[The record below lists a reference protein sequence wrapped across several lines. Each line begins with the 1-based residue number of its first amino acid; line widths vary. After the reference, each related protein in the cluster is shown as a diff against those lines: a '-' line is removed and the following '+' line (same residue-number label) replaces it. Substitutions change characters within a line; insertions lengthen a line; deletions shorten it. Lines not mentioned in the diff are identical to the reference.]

1 MSRFRTLVA
10 LTAAALLA
18 SAGRASAAH
27 VTARSTARAGVA
39 NAVTAVSIVP
49 SSGRAE
55 VIVAV
60 SGPVEVSDFVL
71 TGPNRVVVDLT
82 GARLN
87 LPAHM
92 YDKVSRAGITNVRL
106 AQYKPDVVR
115 LVLELD
121 STRDYEVIRNNNEI
135 RIAVTG
141 TEKFTAWHAG
151 ERTPQITTPTTA
163 PTTTQ
168 TASAGTVAENESNDA
183 NRVYAPTVAA
193 AARERLTFN
202 AQRSQQPRITV
213 TYQNSDIRDVI
224 AAFATFSGRTIV
236 IGKDVQGTVTA
247 EIKDQ
252 PWDVALQAIL
262 QAQGLAASEENTG
275 IISVDSYA
283 NILAKEANEPLTTQL
298 VSINYASASSLVQTI
313 ASLLSKDCSKA
324 GLTTAASGGAA
335 QPGAQQNI
343 QGAATCI
350 IRGGVVAD
358 TSTNTLL
365 VTEVASRMPDLL
377 SYIKDLDVRTPQVA
391 LRAKI
396 ISVNRTSIE
405 QLGVTYDL
413 ASPSGFFNTIA
424 PHQYPGIT
432 STSTLESQVELGG
445 EALAGIAN
453 ANRKYR
459 IGSALDLLFSTAIG
473 KFSLTT
479 WLDALRENNL
489 ADLQAEPS
497 IVTLDNRV
505 AEILVGQETPIRVID
520 AGSAGQVGVTAR
532 ANVQFKESGIIL
544 RVTPHITSNR
554 QIRMTVH
561 AEQSR
566 LNVVGGDLGFFFD
579 KSRADNQLLVA
590 DGETAVIGGLTQT
603 QVIRNRSGIPI
614 LSELP
619 LIGRL
624 FAQTDTREEKRD
636 LLVLITPHI
645 IDEGEAVRPP
655 GGAR

>member
-1 MSRFRTLVA
+1 MSRVGTLVA

-27 VTARSTARAGVA
+27 VTAPAPAAAREGVV

-55 VIVAV
+55 VVVAV
-60 SGPVEVSDFVL
+60 SGPVEVSDFAL
-71 TGPNRVVVDLT
+71 TGPDRVVLDLS
-82 GARLN
+82 GAKLS

-92 YDKVSRAGITNVRL
+92 YDKVSRAGITNIRL
-106 AQYKPDVVR
+106 AQYKADVVR

-121 STRDYEVIRNNNEI
+121 SAREYEVTRTENEI

-141 TEKFTAWHAG
+141 TEKFAAWHVGSDRTQATSAG
-151 ERTPQITTPTTA
+151 SVARTADRAAQPTTA
-163 PTTTQ
+163 FPT
-168 TASAGTVAENESNDA
+168 
-183 NRVYAPTVAA
+183 
-193 AARERLTFN
+193 RERLTFN
-202 AQRSQQPRITV
+202 PQRSQQPRITV

-224 AAFATFSGRTIV
+224 AAFATFSQRTIV

-252 PWDVALQAIL
+252 PWDVALQAVL

-298 VSINYASASSLVQTI
+298 VAINYASASSLTGSI

-324 GLTTAASGGAA
+324 GLTTAASGTNGNAA
-335 QPGAQQNI
+335 PGANLQN
-343 QGAATCI
+343 ASATCI
-350 IRGGVVAD
+350 VRGGVVAD

-365 VTEVASRMPDLL
+365 VTEVASRMPDLM

-405 QLGVTYDL
+405 QLGLSYDL
-413 ASPSGFFNTIA
+413 ASPSAFFNTLA
-424 PHQYPGIT
+424 PHSYPGVPPT
-432 STSTLESQVELGG
+432 TLESQVELGG
-445 EALAGIAN
+445 EALAGVAN
-453 ANRKYR
+453 ASRKYKV
-459 IGSALDLLFSTAIG
+459 GSALNLLFSAAIG

-479 WLDALRENNL
+479 FLDALRENDL

-505 AEILVGQETPIRVID
+505 AEILVGQETPVRVID
-520 AGSAGQVGVTAR
+520 AGSAGQVGVTAK
-532 ANVQFKESGIIL
+532 ATVQFKESGIIL

-561 AEQSR
+561 AEQSK

-579 KSRADNQLLVA
+579 KSRADNQLLVS

-603 QVIRNRSGIPI
+603 AVTRNRSGIPY

-619 LIGRL
+619 LIGKL

>member
-1 MSRFRTLVA
+1 MSRVGTLVA
-10 LTAAALLA
+10 LTAPA
-18 SAGRASAAH
+18 
-27 VTARSTARAGVA
+27 TAREGVV

-55 VIVAV
+55 VVVAV
-60 SGPVEVSDFVL
+60 SGPVEVSDFAL
-71 TGPNRVVVDLT
+71 TGPDRVVLDLS
-82 GARLN
+82 GAKLN

-92 YDKVSRAGITNVRL
+92 YDKVSRAGITNIRL
-106 AQYKPDVVR
+106 AQYKADVVR

-121 STRDYEVIRNNNEI
+121 SARDYEVTRTENEI

-141 TEKFTAWHAG
+141 AEKFTAWHAG
-151 ERTPQITTPTTA
+151 DRTQATSAGSVARAADGAAAPTTA
-163 PTTTQ
+163 FP
-168 TASAGTVAENESNDA
+168 VA
-183 NRVYAPTVAA
+183 
-193 AARERLTFN
+193 ERLTFN
-202 AQRSQQPRITV
+202 PQRSQQPRITV

-224 AAFATFSGRTIV
+224 AAFATFSQRTIV

-252 PWDVALQAIL
+252 PWDVALQAVL

-298 VSINYASASSLVQTI
+298 VAINYASASSLTGTI

-324 GLTTAASGGAA
+324 GLTTAASGTTNPAGGANM
-335 QPGAQQNI
+335 QN
-343 QGAATCI
+343 ATATCI
-350 IRGGVVAD
+350 VRGGVVAD

-365 VTEVASRMPDLL
+365 VTEVASRMPDLM

-405 QLGVTYDL
+405 QLGVSYDL
-413 ASPSGFFNTIA
+413 ASPSAFFNTLA
-424 PHQYPGIT
+424 PHSYPGMPPT
-432 STSTLESQVELGG
+432 TLESQVELGG
-445 EALAGIAN
+445 EALAGVAN
-453 ANRKYR
+453 ANRKYK
-459 IGSALDLLFSTAIG
+459 IGSALNLLFSTAIG

-479 WLDALRENNL
+479 FLDALRENQL

-505 AEILVGQETPIRVID
+505 AEILVGQETPVRVID

-561 AEQSR
+561 AEQSK

-579 KSRADNQLLVA
+579 KSRADNQLLVS

-603 QVIRNRSGIPI
+603 AVTRNRSGIPY

-619 LIGRL
+619 LIGKL
-624 FAQTDTREEKRD
+624 FSQTDTREEKRD

>member
-1 MSRFRTLVA
+1 MSRVCTLVA

-27 VTARSTARAGVA
+27 VTAPVPASARAGVT
-39 NAVTAVSIVP
+39 AVTAVSIVP

-55 VIVAV
+55 VVVAL
-60 SGPVEVSDFVL
+60 SGPVEIQDFVL
-71 TGPNRVVVDLT
+71 TGPDRVVLDLT
-82 GARLN
+82 GAKLS
-87 LPAHM
+87 LAAAV
-92 YDKVSRAGITNVRL
+92 YDKVARAGITNLRL
-106 AQYKPDVVR
+106 AQYKSDVVR

-121 STRDYEVIRNNNEI
+121 RSREYEIIRSENEI

-141 TEKFTAWHAG
+141 AEKFTAWHAG
-151 ERTPQITTPTTA
+151 
-163 PTTTQ
+163 
-168 TASAGTVAENESNDA
+168 AGTTVTATGSVARESKAEKVTAD
-183 NRVYAPTVAA
+183 AA
-193 AARERLTFN
+193 AMEKLTFN
-202 AQRSQQPRITV
+202 AQRSQQQRITV
-213 TYQNSDIRDVI
+213 TYQTSDIRDVI

-298 VSINYASASSLVQTI
+298 VSINYASASSLVGTI
-313 ASLLSKDCSKA
+313 SSLLSKDCSKA
-324 GLTTAASGGAA
+324 GLTTAASGDAK
-335 QPGAQQNI
+335 QQQNI

-350 IRGGVVAD
+350 VRGGVVAD

-365 VTEVASRMPDLL
+365 VTEVASRLPDMM

-405 QLGVTYDL
+405 QLGVSYDL
-413 ASPSGFFNTIA
+413 ASPDAFINTLA
-424 PHQYPGIT
+424 PHTYGDAPT
-432 STSTLESQVELGG
+432 TTTLESQVTLGG
-445 EALAGIAN
+445 EALAAVGN
-453 ANRKYR
+453 ATRKYR
-459 IGSALDLLFSTAIG
+459 VGSALNLLFSTAIG

-479 WLDALRENNL
+479 FLDALREENL

-497 IVTLDNRV
+497 IVTLDNRM

-520 AGSAGQVGVTAR
+520 AGSSGTVGVPAR
-532 ANVQFKESGIIL
+532 ATVQLKESGIIL
-544 RVTPHITSNR
+544 RVTPHITNNR

-603 QVIRNRSGIPI
+603 QVIRNRSGIPF

-619 LIGRL
+619 LIGKL
-624 FAQTDTREEKRD
+624 FSQSDTREEKRD

-645 IDEGEAVRPP
+645 VDEGEAVRPP

>member
-1 MSRFRTLVA
+1 MSRVCTLVA
-10 LTAAALLA
+10 LTAAALLG

-27 VTARSTARAGVA
+27 VTAPAPARAREGV
-39 NAVTAVSIVP
+39 NAVTGLSIVP

-55 VIVAV
+55 VIIAT
-60 SGPVEVSDFVL
+60 SGPVDVSDFVL
-71 TGPNRVVVDLT
+71 TGPDRVVIDLT
-82 GARLN
+82 GARLSV
-87 LPAHM
+87 PPHM
-92 YDKVSRAGITNVRL
+92 YDKVTRAGITNVRL

-115 LVLELD
+115 IVLELD
-121 STRDYEVIRNNNEI
+121 ATHEYELTRTDGEI
-135 RIAVTG
+135 RVAITG
-141 TEKFTAWHAG
+141 ADKFVAWHAG
-151 ERTPQITTPTTA
+151 DRISA
-163 PTTTQ
+163 
-168 TASAGTVAENESNDA
+168 ASAGTVAVAPADA
-183 NRVYAPTVAA
+183 SKAA
-193 AARERLTFN
+193 STTAASREKLSFN
-202 AQRSQQPRITV
+202 QQRSQQPRITV

-224 AAFATFSGRTIV
+224 AAFATFSGRTLV
-236 IGKDVQGTVTA
+236 IGRDVQGTVTA

-298 VSINYASASSLVQTI
+298 VAINYASAGSLVSTI
-313 ASLLSKDCSKA
+313 SSLLSKDCSKA
-324 GLTTAASGGAA
+324 GLTTAASGASNQA
-335 QPGAQQNI
+335 PNI

-350 IRGGVVAD
+350 VRGGVVAD

-365 VTEVASRMPDLL
+365 VTEVASRMPDMM
-377 SYIKDLDVRTPQVA
+377 SYIKNLDIRTPQVA
-391 LRAKI
+391 LRGKI
-396 ISVNRTSIE
+396 ISINRTSIE
-405 QLGVTYDL
+405 NLGLSYDL
-413 ASPSGFFNTIA
+413 ASPAAYFNTLA
-424 PHQYPGIT
+424 PHVYPGQPP
-432 STSTLESQVELGG
+432 STLESQVELGG

-459 IGSALDLLFSTAIG
+459 IGSALNLLFSTAIG

-479 WLDALRENNL
+479 FLDALREENL

-561 AEQSR
+561 AEQSK

-579 KSRADNQLLVA
+579 KSRADNQLLVN

-603 QVIRNRSGIPI
+603 AVTKNRSGIPI

-619 LIGRL
+619 LIGKL
-624 FAQTDTREEKRD
+624 FSQTDTREEKRD

>member
-1 MSRFRTLVA
+1 MSRIGTLVA

-27 VTARSTARAGVA
+27 VTAPAPAAAREGVV

-55 VIVAV
+55 VVVAV

-71 TGPNRVVVDLT
+71 TGPDRVVLDLS
-82 GARLN
+82 GAKLS
-87 LPAHM
+87 LPPHM
-92 YDKVSRAGITNVRL
+92 YDKVSRAGITNIRL
-106 AQYKPDVVR
+106 AQYKADVVR

-121 STRDYEVIRNNNEI
+121 SARDYEVTRNENEI

-151 ERTPQITTPTTA
+151 DRTQAT
-163 PTTTQ
+163 
-168 TASAGTVAENESNDA
+168 SAGTVARTERADV
-183 NRVYAPTVAA
+183 NRVNAPATATGT
-193 AARERLTFN
+193 RERLTFSP
-202 AQRSQQPRITV
+202 QRSQQPRITV
-213 TYQNSDIRDVI
+213 TYQSSDIRDVI
-224 AAFATFSGRTIV
+224 AAFATFSQRTIV

-252 PWDVALQAIL
+252 PWDVALQAVL

-298 VSINYASASSLVQTI
+298 VAINYASASSLTGTI

-324 GLTTAASGGAA
+324 GLTTAASGTNGTPA
-335 QPGAQQNI
+335 GGVNMQQA
-343 QGAATCI
+343 AATCI

-365 VTEVASRMPDLL
+365 VTEVASRMPDLM

-405 QLGVTYDL
+405 QLGVSYDL
-413 ASPSGFFNTIA
+413 ASPSAFFNTLA
-424 PHQYPGIT
+424 PHSYPGIPPT
-432 STSTLESQVELGG
+432 TLESQVELGG
-445 EALAGIAN
+445 EALAGVAN
-453 ANRKYR
+453 ANRKYK
-459 IGSALDLLFSTAIG
+459 IGSALNLLFSTAIG

-479 WLDALRENNL
+479 FLDALRENQL

-505 AEILVGQETPIRVID
+505 AEILVGQETPVRVID

-561 AEQSR
+561 AEQSK

-579 KSRADNQLLVA
+579 KSRADNQLLVS

-603 QVIRNRSGIPI
+603 AVTRNRSGIPY

-619 LIGRL
+619 LIGKL

>member
-1 MSRFRTLVA
+1 M
-10 LTAAALLA
+10 
-18 SAGRASAAH
+18 
-27 VTARSTARAGVA
+27 
-39 NAVTAVSIVP
+39 
-49 SSGRAE
+49 
-55 VIVAV
+55 
-60 SGPVEVSDFVL
+60 VL
-71 TGPNRVVVDLT
+71 DIS
-82 GARLN
+82 GARLGVG
-87 LPAHM
+87 AHA

-106 AQYKPDVVR
+106 AQYKADVVR
-115 LVLELD
+115 LVLEMD
-121 STRDYEVIRNNNEI
+121 STREYEVTTSDKEI
-135 RIAVTG
+135 RVSVVGAD
-141 TEKFTAWHAG
+141 KFAAWHAG
-151 ERTPQITTPTTA
+151 DR
-163 PTTTQ
+163 
-168 TASAGTVAENESNDA
+168 STVASTGAVAKDDRAESSSTFA
-183 NRVYAPTVAA
+183 ASPAA
-193 AARERLTFN
+193 ALRERLSFN

-224 AAFATFSGRTIV
+224 AAFASFSQRTIV
-236 IGKDVQGTVTA
+236 IGKDVQGNVTA

-298 VSINYASASSLVQTI
+298 VAINYAHASGLVGTI
-313 ASLLSKDCSKA
+313 TSLLSKDCSKV
-324 GLTTAASGGAA
+324 GTTTATSGANGG
-335 QPGAQQNI
+335 QLPV

-350 IRGGVVAD
+350 VRGGVVAD

-365 VTEVASRMPDLL
+365 VTEVASRLPDLL

-405 QLGVTYDL
+405 QLGVSYDL
-413 ASPSGFFNTIA
+413 ASPSAFFNTLA
-424 PHQYPGIT
+424 PHTYPGVPA
-432 STSTLESQVELGG
+432 STAESVVELGG
-445 EALAGIAN
+445 EALAGVAN
-453 ANRKYR
+453 ANRKYKLS
-459 IGSALDLLFSTAIG
+459 SALNLVFSAAIG

-479 WLDALRENNL
+479 FLDALREQNL

-520 AGSAGQVGVTAR
+520 AGSVGQVGQQAR

-554 QIRMTVH
+554 QVRMTIH

-579 KSRADNQLLVA
+579 KSRADNQILVG

-603 QVIRNRSGIPI
+603 QVIRNRSGVPF

-619 LIGRL
+619 LIGKL

>member
-1 MSRFRTLVA
+1 MSRVCTLVA

-27 VTARSTARAGVA
+27 VTAPAPASAREGVV

-71 TGPNRVVVDLT
+71 TGPDRVVLDLA
-82 GARLN
+82 GARLG

-92 YDKVSRAGITNVRL
+92 YDKVTRAGITNVRL
-106 AQYKPDVVR
+106 AQYKADVVR

-121 STRDYEVIRNNNEI
+121 SSREYEVTRSENEI

-141 TEKFTAWHAG
+141 AEQFTAWHAG
-151 ERTPQITTPTTA
+151 ERT
-163 PTTTQ
+163 TQ
-168 TASAGTVAENESNDA
+168 AASAGTVVRPARDSS
-183 NRVYAPTVAA
+183 RVYAASVASV
-193 AARERLTFN
+193 AREKLTFN

-224 AAFATFSGRTIV
+224 AAFATFSQRTIV

-324 GLTTAASGGAA
+324 GLTTAASGAGATGG
-335 QPGAQQNI
+335 QQQNI

-365 VTEVASRMPDLL
+365 VTEVASRMPDLM

-405 QLGVTYDL
+405 NLGISYDL
-413 ASPSGFFNTIA
+413 ASPSAFFNTLA
-424 PHQYPGIT
+424 PHSYGGVPT
-432 STSTLESQVELGG
+432 TTLESQVELGG
-445 EALAGIAN
+445 EALGGVAN

-459 IGSALDLLFSTAIG
+459 IGSALDLVFSTAIG

-479 WLDALRENNL
+479 FLDALRENNL

-603 QVIRNRSGIPI
+603 QVVRNRSGIPI

>member
-1 MSRFRTLVA
+1 MSRVCTLVA

-27 VTARSTARAGVA
+27 VTAPIPAASREGV
-39 NAVTAVSIVP
+39 NAVTSVSIVP
-49 SSGRAE
+49 STGRAE
-55 VIVAV
+55 VVVAL
-60 SGPVEVSDFVL
+60 SGPVEIQDFVL
-71 TGPNRVVVDLT
+71 TGPDRVVLDLT
-82 GARLN
+82 GAKLS
-87 LPAHM
+87 LAAAV
-92 YDKVSRAGITNVRL
+92 YDKVARAGITNLRL
-106 AQYKPDVVR
+106 AQYKSDVVR

-121 STRDYEVIRNNNEI
+121 RSREYEIIRGENEI

-141 TEKFTAWHAG
+141 AEKFTAWHAG
-151 ERTPQITTPTTA
+151 
-163 PTTTQ
+163 
-168 TASAGTVAENESNDA
+168 AGT
-183 NRVYAPTVAA
+183 TVTATGSV
-193 AARERLTFN
+193 AREPKAEKVKADAATNETLTFN
-202 AQRSQQPRITV
+202 AQRSQQQRITV
-213 TYQNSDIRDVI
+213 TYQTSDIRDVI

-298 VSINYASASSLVQTI
+298 VSINYASASSLVGTI
-313 ASLLSKDCSKA
+313 SSLLSKDCSKA
-324 GLTTAASGGAA
+324 GLTTAASGVAGS
-335 QPGAQQNI
+335 AQQAVA
-343 QGAATCI
+343 GAATCI
-350 IRGGVVAD
+350 VRGGVVAD

-365 VTEVASRMPDLL
+365 VTEVASRLPDVM

-405 QLGVTYDL
+405 NLGISYDL
-413 ASPSGFFNTIA
+413 ASPGAFFNTIA
-424 PHQYPGIT
+424 PHTYNGTP
-432 STSTLESQVELGG
+432 STGLESQVELGG
-445 EALAGIAN
+445 EALGGVAN

-459 IGSALDLLFSTAIG
+459 IGSALDLVFSTAIG

-479 WLDALRENNL
+479 FLDALKEQNL

-520 AGSAGQVGVTAR
+520 AGSVGQVGVTAK
-532 ANVQFKESGIIL
+532 ANVTFKESGIIL

-561 AEQSR
+561 AEQSK

-579 KSRADNQLLVA
+579 KSRADNQLLVS

-603 QVIRNRSGIPI
+603 AVTKNRSGIPF
-614 LSELP
+614 LSDLP
-619 LIGRL
+619 LIGKL
-624 FAQTDTREEKRD
+624 FSQTDTREEKRD

>member
-1 MSRFRTLVA
+1 MSRVCTLVA

-27 VTARSTARAGVA
+27 VTAPAPARAREGV

-55 VIVAV
+55 VIISL

-71 TGPNRVVVDLT
+71 TGPDRVVLDLT
-82 GARLN
+82 GARLSMPPH
-87 LPAHM
+87 L
-92 YDKVSRAGITNVRL
+92 YDKVSRAGITNIRL

-121 STRDYEVIRNNNEI
+121 STRDYEVTRAENEI

-141 TEKFTAWHAG
+141 AEKFTAWHAG
-151 ERTPQITTPTTA
+151 DRA
-163 PTTTQ
+163 TTQ
-168 TASAGTVAENESNDA
+168 TASAGAVAQNDRA
-183 NRVYAPTVAA
+183 DSGRVYARSTSA
-193 AARERLTFN
+193 AAREKLTFN

-224 AAFATFSGRTIV
+224 AAFATFSQRTIV

-298 VSINYASASSLVQTI
+298 VAINYANAASLVGTI
-313 ASLLSKDCSKA
+313 SSLLSKDCSKA
-324 GLTTAASGGAA
+324 GLTTAASGATGNG
-335 QPGAQQNI
+335 QQQNL

-350 IRGGVVAD
+350 VRGGVVAD

-365 VTEVASRMPDLL
+365 VTEVASRLPDLM

-405 QLGVTYDL
+405 NLGVSYDL

-424 PHQYPGIT
+424 PHSYPGVTT
-432 STSTLESQVELGG
+432 STTLESQVELGG
-445 EALAGIAN
+445 EALAGVAN

-459 IGSALDLLFSTAIG
+459 IGSALDLVFSTAIG

-479 WLDALRENNL
+479 FLDALKQQNL

-532 ANVQFKESGIIL
+532 ANVTFKESGIIL

-603 QVIRNRSGIPI
+603 QVIKNRSGIPI

-619 LIGRL
+619 LIGKL
-624 FAQTDTREEKRD
+624 FSQTDSQEEKRD

>member
-1 MSRFRTLVA
+1 MSRVCTLVA

-27 VTARSTARAGVA
+27 VTAPAPATAREGVV

-55 VIVAV
+55 VVVAV

-71 TGPNRVVVDLT
+71 TGPDRVVLDLV
-82 GARLN
+82 GAKLS

-92 YDKVSRAGITNVRL
+92 YDKVSRAGIINIRL
-106 AQYKPDVVR
+106 AQYKADVVR
-115 LVLELD
+115 LVLDLD
-121 STRDYEVIRNNNEI
+121 SAREYEVTRTENEI

-151 ERTPQITTPTTA
+151 DRTQATSTGAVARTERPKANGAKAATT
-163 PTTTQ
+163 
-168 TASAGTVAENESNDA
+168 SADES
-183 NRVYAPTVAA
+183 
-193 AARERLTFN
+193 EHLTFSP
-202 AQRSQQPRITV
+202 QRSQQPRITV
-213 TYQNSDIRDVI
+213 TYQSSDIRDVI
-224 AAFATFSGRTIV
+224 AAFATFSQRTIV

-252 PWDVALQAIL
+252 PWDVALQAVL

-298 VSINYASASSLVQTI
+298 VAINYASASSLVQTVG
-313 ASLLSKDCSKA
+313 SLLSKDCSKA
-324 GLTTAASGGAA
+324 GLTTATSGGT
-335 QPGAQQNI
+335 GANGGGGNV
-343 QGAATCI
+343 QGAATCVV
-350 IRGGVVAD
+350 RGGVVAD

-365 VTEVASRMPDLL
+365 VTEVASRMPDLM
-377 SYIKDLDVRTPQVA
+377 SYVKDLDVRTPQVA

-405 QLGVTYDL
+405 QLGVSYDL
-413 ASPSGFFNTIA
+413 ASPSAFFNTLA
-424 PHQYPGIT
+424 PHVYPGVPAT
-432 STSTLESQVELGG
+432 TLESQVELGG
-445 EALAGIAN
+445 EALAAVAN
-453 ANRKYR
+453 ANRKYK
-459 IGSALDLLFSTAIG
+459 IGSALNLLFSTAIG

-479 WLDALRENNL
+479 FLDALRENNL

-497 IVTLDNRV
+497 IVTLDNRM
-505 AEILVGQETPIRVID
+505 AEILVGQETPVRVID
-520 AGSAGQVGVTAR
+520 AGSAGQVGATAR

-554 QIRMTVH
+554 QIRMSIH

-603 QVIRNRSGIPI
+603 QVIRNRSGIPY

-619 LIGRL
+619 LIGKL

-645 IDEGEAVRPP
+645 IDEGEAIRPP

>member
-1 MSRFRTLVA
+1 MSRVGTLVA

-27 VTARSTARAGVA
+27 VTAPAPAAAREGVV

-55 VIVAV
+55 VVVAV
-60 SGPVEVSDFVL
+60 SGPVDVSDFVL
-71 TGPNRVVVDLT
+71 TGPNRVVLDLS
-82 GARLN
+82 GAKLS
-87 LPAHM
+87 LPALM

-106 AQYKPDVVR
+106 AQYKADVVR

-121 STRDYEVIRNNNEI
+121 SARDYEVTRNENEI

-151 ERTPQITTPTTA
+151 DRTPA
-163 PTTTQ
+163 M
-168 TASAGTVAENESNDA
+168 SAGTVARTQRADA
-183 NRVYAPTVAA
+183 DRANASAA
-193 AARERLTFN
+193 ATTPREHLTFN
-202 AQRSQQPRITV
+202 PQRSQQPRITV

-224 AAFATFSGRTIV
+224 AAFATFSGRTLV
-236 IGKDVQGTVTA
+236 IGRDVQGTVTA

-252 PWDVALQAIL
+252 PWDVALQAVL

-298 VSINYASASSLVQTI
+298 VAINYASASSLTGTI

-324 GLTTAASGGAA
+324 GLTTAASGTNGNPVGGASV
-335 QPGAQQNI
+335 QNA
-343 QGAATCI
+343 AATCI
-350 IRGGVVAD
+350 VRGGVVAD

-365 VTEVASRMPDLL
+365 VTEVASRLPDLM

-396 ISVNRTSIE
+396 ISVNRTSVE
-405 QLGVTYDL
+405 KLGLSYDL
-413 ASPSGFFNTIA
+413 ASPSAFFNTLA
-424 PHQYPGIT
+424 PHSYPGIP
-432 STSTLESQVELGG
+432 SGSGESQVELGG
-445 EALAGIAN
+445 EALAGVAN
-453 ANRKYR
+453 ATRKYR
-459 IGSALDLLFSTAIG
+459 VGSALNLLFSTAIG

-479 WLDALRENNL
+479 FLDALKEENL

-520 AGSAGQVGVTAR
+520 AGSASSVGVPAR
-532 ANVQFKESGIIL
+532 ATVQLKESGIIL

-566 LNVVGGDLGFFFD
+566 LNIVGGDLGFFFD
-579 KSRADNQLLVA
+579 KSRADNQLLVN

-603 QVIRNRSGIPI
+603 QVVRNRSGIPF

-619 LIGRL
+619 LIGKL
-624 FAQTDTREEKRD
+624 FSQTDTSEEKRD

>member
-1 MSRFRTLVA
+1 MSRVCTLVA

-27 VTARSTARAGVA
+27 VTAPKPAPAVGREGVT
-39 NAVTAVSIVP
+39 AVTAVSIVP

-55 VIVAV
+55 VIVAL
-60 SGPVEVSDFVL
+60 SGPVDVQDFVL
-71 TGPNRVVVDLT
+71 TSPDRVVLDIT
-82 GARLN
+82 GARMALGA
-87 LPAHM
+87 PI

-106 AQYKPDVVR
+106 AQYKADVVR

-121 STRDYEVIRNNNEI
+121 SSREYEVTASEKEI
-135 RIAVTG
+135 RIAVVG
-141 TEKFTAWHAG
+141 AEQFAAWHAG
-151 ERTPQITTPTTA
+151 DRA
-163 PTTTQ
+163 PL
-168 TASAGTVAENESNDA
+168 ASAGTVATQETETK
-183 NRVYAPTVAA
+183 RTYAATPAA
-193 AARERLTFN
+193 AMRERLTFSQ
-202 AQRSQQPRITV
+202 QRSQQPRITV
-213 TYQNSDIRDVI
+213 TYQSSDIRDVI
-224 AAFATFSGRTIV
+224 AAFATFSQRTIV

-262 QAQGLAASEENTG
+262 QSQGLAASEENTG

-298 VSINYASASSLVQTI
+298 VAINYASASGLVGTI
-313 ASLLSKDCSKA
+313 TSLLSKDCSKA
-324 GLTTAASGGAA
+324 GLTTAASG
-335 QPGAQQNI
+335 QAQQTQQV

-377 SYIKDLDVRTPQVA
+377 SYVRDLDVRTPQVA

-405 QLGVTYDL
+405 QLGVSYDL
-413 ASPSGFFNTIA
+413 ASPGGFFNTLA
-424 PHQYPGIT
+424 PHSYPGVPA
-432 STSTLESQVELGG
+432 STANSVVELGG
-445 EALAGIAN
+445 EALAGVAN
-453 ANRKYR
+453 ASRKYQNT
-459 IGSALDLLFSTAIG
+459 SALNLLFSTAIG

-479 WLDALRENNL
+479 FLDALKEHNL

-520 AGSAGQVGVTAR
+520 AGSVGQVGQPAR

-554 QIRMTVH
+554 QVRMTIH

-579 KSRADNQLLVA
+579 KSRADNQILVS

-603 QVIRNRSGIPI
+603 EVTKNRSGIPF

-624 FAQTDTREEKRD
+624 FSQTDSREVKRD

-655 GGAR
+655 GGGDR

>member
-1 MSRFRTLVA
+1 MSRVCTLVA

-27 VTARSTARAGVA
+27 VTAAPPADAREGV

-49 SSGRAE
+49 STGRAE
-55 VIVAV
+55 VVVAL
-60 SGPVEVSDFVL
+60 SGPVDVQDFVL
-71 TGPNRVVVDLT
+71 TSPVRVVLDLT
-82 GARLN
+82 GARLSM
-87 LPAHM
+87 PPHM
-92 YDKVSRAGITNVRL
+92 YDKVSRAGITNVRI
-106 AQYKPDVVR
+106 AQYKPNVVR

-121 STRDYEVIRNNNEI
+121 SSREYEITRHDNEI

-141 TEKFTAWHAG
+141 PEKFAAWHAG
-151 ERTPQITTPTTA
+151 DTNASNSVASTGTVVVKPENTERTF
-163 PTTTQ
+163 
-168 TASAGTVAENESNDA
+168 AES
-183 NRVYAPTVAA
+183 PAA
-193 AARERLTFN
+193 ALKERLTFN
-202 AQRSQQPRITV
+202 QQRSQQPRITV
-213 TYQNSDIRDVI
+213 TYPGSDIRDVI

-262 QAQGLAASEENTG
+262 QSQGLAASEENTG

-298 VSINYASASSLVQTI
+298 VSINYANASSLIGTI
-313 ASLLSKDCSKA
+313 SSLLSKDCSKA
-324 GLTTAASGGAA
+324 GLTTAATGTTG
-335 QPGAQQNI
+335 QQQNL

-350 IRGGVVAD
+350 VRGGVVAD

-365 VTEVASRMPDLL
+365 VTEVASRLPDLM

-396 ISVNRTSIE
+396 ISVNRTSVE
-405 QLGVTYDL
+405 KLGLSYDL
-413 ASPSGFFNTIA
+413 ASPSAFFNTLA
-424 PHQYPGIT
+424 PHSYPGIP
-432 STSTLESQVELGG
+432 SGSGESQVELGG
-445 EALAGIAN
+445 EALAGVAN
-453 ANRKYR
+453 ATRKYR
-459 IGSALDLLFSTAIG
+459 VGSALNLLFSTAIG

-479 WLDALRENNL
+479 FLDALKEQNL

-520 AGSAGQVGVTAR
+520 AGSASSVGVPAR
-532 ANVQFKESGIIL
+532 ATVQLKESGIIL

-566 LNVVGGDLGFFFD
+566 LNIVGGDLGFFFD
-579 KSRADNQLLVA
+579 KSRADNQLLVN

-603 QVIRNRSGIPI
+603 QVVRNRSGIPF

-619 LIGRL
+619 LIGKL
-624 FAQTDTREEKRD
+624 FSQTDTSEEKRD

>member
-1 MSRFRTLVA
+1 MSRVCTLVA

-27 VTARSTARAGVA
+27 VTAPAPAVAREGVT
-39 NAVTAVSIVP
+39 AVTAVSIVP

-55 VIVAV
+55 VIIAL
-60 SGPVEVSDFVL
+60 SGPVEVQDFVL
-71 TGPNRVVVDLT
+71 TKPDRVVIDIT
-82 GARLN
+82 GARMALGAP
-87 LPAHM
+87 L

-106 AQYKPDVVR
+106 AQYKSDVVR

-121 STRDYEVIRNNNEI
+121 SSREYEVKTADNEI
-135 RIAVTG
+135 RVSVVG
-141 TEKFTAWHAG
+141 EEKFAAWHAG
-151 ERTPQITTPTTA
+151 ERGTF
-163 PTTTQ
+163 
-168 TASAGTVAENESNDA
+168 ASAGTVAKDDRAEG
-183 NRVYAPTVAA
+183 RTYAASPAA
-193 AARERLTFN
+193 AIRERLTFN
-202 AQRSQQPRITV
+202 QQRSQQPRITV

-224 AAFATFSGRTIV
+224 AAFATFSQRTIV

-298 VSINYASASSLVQTI
+298 VSINYASAAGLVGTI
-313 ASLLSKDCSKA
+313 TSLLSKDCSKA
-324 GLTTAASGGAA
+324 GLTTAASGS
-335 QPGAQQNI
+335 AQQ
-343 QGAATCI
+343 QQAPVGSATCI
-350 IRGGVVAD
+350 VRGGVVAD

-365 VTEVASRMPDLL
+365 VTEVASRLPDLL

-396 ISVNRTSIE
+396 ISVNRTSVE
-405 QLGVTYDL
+405 QLGLSYDL
-413 ASPSGFFNTIA
+413 ASPSAFFNTLA
-424 PHQYPGIT
+424 PHTYPGVPNT
-432 STSTLESQVELGG
+432 TASSVVELGG
-445 EALAGIAN
+445 EALAGVAN
-453 ANRKYR
+453 AQRKYQSS
-459 IGSALDLLFSTAIG
+459 SALNLLFSTAIG

-479 WLDALRENNL
+479 FLDALKEENL

-520 AGSAGQVGVTAR
+520 AGSVGQVGTQAR
-532 ANVQFKESGIIL
+532 ANVQFKESGINL

-554 QIRMTVH
+554 QIRMTIH

-566 LNVVGGDLGFFFD
+566 LNIVGGDLGFFFD
-579 KSRADNQLLVA
+579 KSRADNQILVS

-603 QVIRNRSGIPI
+603 EVIRNRSGIPF
-614 LSELP
+614 LSSLP
-619 LIGRL
+619 LIGKL
-624 FAQTDTREEKRD
+624 FSQSDSREVKRD

-655 GGAR
+655 GNER

>member
-1 MSRFRTLVA
+1 MSRVCTLVA

-27 VTARSTARAGVA
+27 VTAPAPATAREGVV

-55 VIVAV
+55 VVIVV
-60 SGPVEVSDFVL
+60 SGPVDVSDFVL
-71 TGPNRVVVDLT
+71 TGPDRVVLDLA
-82 GARLN
+82 GAKLG

-106 AQYKPDVVR
+106 AQYRADVVR

-121 STRDYEVIRNNNEI
+121 SARDYEVTRSENEI

-141 TEKFTAWHAG
+141 AEKFTAWHAG
-151 ERTPQITTPTTA
+151 DR
-163 PTTTQ
+163 TQ
-168 TASAGTVAENESNDA
+168 TASAGTVARNVRPDSD
-183 NRVYAPTVAA
+183 RVYAATPASAV
-193 AARERLTFN
+193 RERLTFN

-213 TYQNSDIRDVI
+213 TYQSSDIRDVI
-224 AAFATFSGRTIV
+224 AAFATFSQRTIV

-252 PWDVALQAIL
+252 PWDVALQAVL

-298 VSINYASASSLVQTI
+298 VAINYASASSLVQTI

-324 GLTTAASGGAA
+324 GLTTAASGANTS
-335 QPGAQQNI
+335 QNV

-350 IRGGVVAD
+350 VRGGVVAD

-365 VTEVASRMPDLL
+365 VTEVASRMPDLMG
-377 SYIKDLDVRTPQVA
+377 YIKDLDVRTPQVA

-405 QLGVTYDL
+405 NLGVSYDL
-413 ASPSGFFNTIA
+413 ASPSAFFNTLA
-424 PHQYPGIT
+424 PHVYPGVPPT
-432 STSTLESQVELGG
+432 TLESQVELGG
-445 EALAGIAN
+445 EALAGVAN
-453 ANRKYR
+453 ATRKYR
-459 IGSALDLLFSTAIG
+459 IGSALNLLFSTAIG

-479 WLDALRENNL
+479 FLDALRENNL

-554 QIRMTVH
+554 QIRMTIH

-579 KSRADNQLLVA
+579 KSRADNQLLVS

-603 QVIRNRSGIPI
+603 QVSRNRSGIPY

-619 LIGRL
+619 LIGKL
-624 FAQTDTREEKRD
+624 FSQTDTREEKRD

-645 IDEGEAVRPP
+645 IDEGEAIRPP

>member
-1 MSRFRTLVA
+1 
-10 LTAAALLA
+10 
-18 SAGRASAAH
+18 
-27 VTARSTARAGVA
+27 
-39 NAVTAVSIVP
+39 
-49 SSGRAE
+49 
-55 VIVAV
+55 
-60 SGPVEVSDFVL
+60 
-71 TGPNRVVVDLT
+71 
-82 GARLN
+82 
-87 LPAHM
+87 
-92 YDKVSRAGITNVRL
+92 
-106 AQYKPDVVR
+106 
-115 LVLELD
+115 VLELD
-121 STRDYEVIRNNNEI
+121 SSRDYEVTRKDNEV
-135 RIAVTG
+135 RISVTG
-141 TEKFTAWHAG
+141 PEKFAAWYIG
-151 ERTPQITTPTTA
+151 ERPKQVASTA
-163 PTTTQ
+163 SAQKQAAPAAKQ
-168 TASAGTVAENESNDA
+168 VETAVAAESAGTVVRPDA
-183 NRVYAPTVAA
+183 TDSSRVYAATAGAA
-193 AARERLTFN
+193 MRERLTFSQ
-202 AQRSQQPRITV
+202 QRSQQPTITV

-247 EIKDQ
+247 EIKNQ

-298 VSINYASASSLVQTI
+298 VSINYASASSLVPTI

-324 GLTTAASGGAA
+324 GLTTAASGAG
-335 QPGAQQNI
+335 QQGQQQNI

-365 VTEVASRMPDLL
+365 VTEVASRMPDLM

-405 QLGVTYDL
+405 QLGLTYDL
-413 ASPSGFFNTIA
+413 ASPSAFINTVA
-424 PHQYPGIT
+424 PHSYPGVTT
-432 STSTLESQVELGG
+432 STTLESQIELGG
-445 EALAGIAN
+445 EALAGVAN

-459 IGSALDLLFSTAIG
+459 LGSALNLLFSTAIG

-479 WLDALRENNL
+479 WLDALRENQL

-520 AGSAGQVGVTAR
+520 AGSVGQVGVSAR

-603 QVIRNRSGIPI
+603 QVTRNRSGIPI

>member
-1 MSRFRTLVA
+1 MSRVCTLVA
-10 LTAAALLA
+10 LTAALLA

-27 VTARSTARAGVA
+27 VTAPVPANARAGVTA
-39 NAVTAVSIVP
+39 VTAVTAVSIVP

-55 VIVAV
+55 VVVAL
-60 SGPVEVSDFVL
+60 SGPVEVQDFVL
-71 TGPNRVVVDLT
+71 TGPDRVVLDLT
-82 GARLN
+82 GAKLS
-87 LPAHM
+87 LPATM
-92 YDKVSRAGITNVRL
+92 YDKVPRAGITNLRL
-106 AQYKPDVVR
+106 GQYKADVVR

-121 STRDYEVIRNNNEI
+121 RSREYEITRSENEI

-141 TEKFTAWHAG
+141 AEKFTAWHAG
-151 ERTPQITTPTTA
+151 
-163 PTTTQ
+163 
-168 TASAGTVAENESNDA
+168 AGTTVTATGSVARESKAETARAD
-183 NRVYAPTVAA
+183 AA
-193 AARERLTFN
+193 AAEKLTFN
-202 AQRSQQPRITV
+202 AQRSQQQRITV
-213 TYQNSDIRDVI
+213 TYQTSDIRDVI

-298 VSINYASASSLVQTI
+298 VSINYANAAGLVGTI
-313 ASLLSKDCSKA
+313 SSLLSKDCSKA
-324 GLTTAASGGAA
+324 GLTTAASGNGT
-335 QPGAQQNI
+335 PQQNM

-350 IRGGVVAD
+350 VRGGVVAD

-365 VTEVASRMPDLL
+365 VTEVASRLPDMM

-405 QLGVTYDL
+405 QLGVSYDL
-413 ASPSGFFNTIA
+413 ASPDAFFNTLA
-424 PHQYPGIT
+424 PHSYGGATPT
-432 STSTLESQVELGG
+432 TTLESQVTLGG
-445 EALAGIAN
+445 EALAAVGN
-453 ANRKYR
+453 ATRKYR
-459 IGSALDLLFSTAIG
+459 IGSALNLLFSTAIG

-479 WLDALRENNL
+479 FLDALRENNL

-497 IVTLDNRV
+497 IVTLDNRM

-520 AGSAGQVGVTAR
+520 AGSSGTAGVPAR
-532 ANVQFKESGIIL
+532 ATVQLKESGIIL

-603 QVIRNRSGIPI
+603 QVIRNRSGIPF

-619 LIGRL
+619 LIGKL
-624 FAQTDTREEKRD
+624 FSQSDTREEKRD

-645 IDEGEAVRPP
+645 VDEGEAVRPP

>member
-1 MSRFRTLVA
+1 MSRVCTLVA

-27 VTARSTARAGVA
+27 VTAPAPTTAREGVV

-55 VIVAV
+55 VVVAV

-71 TGPNRVVVDLT
+71 TGPDRVVLDLA
-82 GARLN
+82 GAKLS

-92 YDKVSRAGITNVRL
+92 YDKVSRAGITNIRL
-106 AQYKPDVVR
+106 AQYKADVVR

-121 STRDYEVIRNNNEI
+121 SARDYEVTRSENEI

-141 TEKFTAWHAG
+141 SGKFTAWHAG
-151 ERTPQITTPTTA
+151 DRTQATST
-163 PTTTQ
+163 
-168 TASAGTVAENESNDA
+168 GTVARTERPKADRAKATTATADES
-183 NRVYAPTVAA
+183 
-193 AARERLTFN
+193 ERLTFSP
-202 AQRSQQPRITV
+202 QRSQQPRITV
-213 TYQNSDIRDVI
+213 TYQSSDIRDVI
-224 AAFATFSGRTIV
+224 AAFATFSQRTIV

-252 PWDVALQAIL
+252 PWDVALQAVL

-298 VSINYASASSLVQTI
+298 VAINYASASSLVQTI

-324 GLTTAASGGAA
+324 GLTTAASGASNNGN
-335 QPGAQQNI
+335 GGQNV

-350 IRGGVVAD
+350 VRGGVVAD

-365 VTEVASRMPDLL
+365 VTEVASRMPDLM

-405 QLGVTYDL
+405 QLGVSYDL
-413 ASPSGFFNTIA
+413 ASPSAFFNTLA
-424 PHQYPGIT
+424 PHSYPGIPPT
-432 STSTLESQVELGG
+432 TLESQVELGG
-445 EALAGIAN
+445 EALAGVAN
-453 ANRKYR
+453 ANRKYKV
-459 IGSALDLLFSTAIG
+459 GSALNLLFSTAIG

-479 WLDALRENNL
+479 FLDALRENQL

-505 AEILVGQETPIRVID
+505 AEILVGQETPVRVID

-561 AEQSR
+561 AEQSK

-603 QVIRNRSGIPI
+603 AVTRNRSGIPF
-614 LSELP
+614 LSDLP
-619 LIGRL
+619 LIGKL
-624 FAQTDTREEKRD
+624 FSQTDTREEKRD

>member
-1 MSRFRTLVA
+1 MSRVCTLVA

-27 VTARSTARAGVA
+27 VTAAPPANAREGV

-49 SSGRAE
+49 SDGRAE
-55 VIVAV
+55 VVVAL
-60 SGPVEVSDFVL
+60 SGPVDVQDFVL
-71 TGPNRVVVDLT
+71 TGPNRVVLDLT
-82 GARLN
+82 GARLSM
-87 LPAHM
+87 PPHM
-92 YDKVSRAGITNVRL
+92 YDKVSRAGITNLRL
-106 AQYKPDVVR
+106 AQYKADVVR

-121 STRDYEVIRNNNEI
+121 SSREYEITRNNNEI

-141 TEKFTAWHAG
+141 PEKFAAWHAG
-151 ERTPQITTPTTA
+151 DKSAVNTV
-163 PTTTQ
+163 
-168 TASAGTVAENESNDA
+168 ASGGTVI
-183 NRVYAPTVAA
+183 APEKEGRTFAGSPAA
-193 AARERLTFN
+193 ALKERLTFN
-202 AQRSQQPRITV
+202 QQRSQQPRITV
-213 TYQNSDIRDVI
+213 TYPGSDIRDVI

-298 VSINYASASSLVQTI
+298 VAINYASASSLVGTI
-313 ASLLSKDCSKA
+313 SSLLSKDCSKA
-324 GLTTAASGGAA
+324 GLTTATAGAA
-335 QPGAQQNI
+335 GQQAV

-350 IRGGVVAD
+350 VRGGVVAD

-365 VTEVASRMPDLL
+365 VTEVASRLPDLM

-405 QLGVTYDL
+405 KLGISYDL
-413 ASPSGFFNTIA
+413 ASPGGFFNTLA
-424 PHQYPGIT
+424 PHSYPGIPSGT
-432 STSTLESQVELGG
+432 QESVVELGG
-445 EALAGIAN
+445 EALAGVAN
-453 ANRKYR
+453 ASRKYR
-459 IGSALDLLFSTAIG
+459 IGSALDLVFSTAIG

-479 WLDALRENNL
+479 FLDALKEQNL

-566 LNVVGGDLGFFFD
+566 LNVVGGDLGFFYD

-603 QVIRNRSGIPI
+603 QVIKNRSGIPF

-619 LIGRL
+619 LIGKL

>member
-1 MSRFRTLVA
+1 MSRVCTLVA

-18 SAGRASAAH
+18 SAGRASAAD
-27 VTARSTARAGVA
+27 VTAPAPAHAREGV

-71 TGPNRVVVDLT
+71 SGPDRVVLDLS
-82 GARLN
+82 GARLGMPPH
-87 LPAHM
+87 L

-106 AQYKPDVVR
+106 AQYKQDVVR

-121 STRDYEVIRNNNEI
+121 SSREYQVTRSDNEI

-141 TEKFTAWHAG
+141 ADKFTAWHAG
-151 ERTPQITTPTTA
+151 DRPAQTT
-163 PTTTQ
+163 
-168 TASAGTVAENESNDA
+168 SAGTVARKERTDTG
-183 NRVYAPTVAA
+183 RVYAASTASA
-193 AARERLTFN
+193 LRERLTFN
-202 AQRSQQPRITV
+202 AQRSQQARITV

-224 AAFATFSGRTIV
+224 AAFATFSQRTIV

-298 VSINYASASSLVQTI
+298 VSVNYASASSLVSTI
-313 ASLLSKDCSKA
+313 QSLLSKDCSKV
-324 GLTTAASGGAA
+324 GLTTAASGVG
-335 QPGAQQNI
+335 QNGGQQM
-343 QGAATCI
+343 QGTATCI

-365 VTEVASRMPDLL
+365 VTEVASRLPDLM

-405 QLGVTYDL
+405 NLGISYDL
-413 ASPSGFFNTIA
+413 ASPSAFFNTLA
-424 PHQYPGIT
+424 PHSYPGVPVT
-432 STSTLESQVELGG
+432 TLESQVELGG
-445 EALAGIAN
+445 EALAGVAN
-453 ANRKYR
+453 ATRKYR
-459 IGSALDLLFSTAIG
+459 IGSALNLVFSTAIG

-479 WLDALRENNL
+479 FLDALKENNL

-497 IVTLDNRV
+497 IVTLDNRM
-505 AEILVGQETPIRVID
+505 AEILVGQETPLRVID

-532 ANVQFKESGIIL
+532 ATVQFKESGIIL

-566 LNVVGGDLGFFFD
+566 LNVVGGDLGFFYD

-603 QVIRNRSGIPI
+603 SVIKNRSGIPY

-619 LIGRL
+619 LIGKL
-624 FAQTDTREEKRD
+624 FSQSDTREEKRD